1 MLKFIYKE
9 IDPQKYEVGAIFFEF
24 DENEPLKENEMI
36 TNKTEKDLPI
46 PEYRMGKMS
55 KLYYN
60 PTNDEFFIEYVDRPL
75 TPEEKLQLIEQENQ
89 ELKNRIE
96 IMQQAMDE
104 LLLGGM

>member
-9 IDPQKYEVGAIFFEF
+9 ISPQKYEVGAIFFEF

-36 TNKTEKDLPI
+36 TNKNEQDLPI
-46 PEYRMGKMS
+46 AEYQIGKMS
-55 KLYYN
+55 KMYYN

-75 TPEEKLQLIEQENQ
+75 TPEEKLQLLEQENQ
-89 ELKNRIE
+89 DLKNQIE
-96 IMQQAMDE
+96 LMKQALDD